1 MTGRPNTR
9 HLVNRRMYGGVNY
22 ARHHS
27 YKTKSD
33 AKAAIDSLKKQGY
46 LARLFTSKG
55 EEYTYTV
62 YKRHPKSKHWY
73 RT

>member
-9 HLVNRRMYGGVNY
+9 HLIIRRTYGGKLY
-22 ARHHS
+22 TRHHS

-33 AKAAIDSLKKQGY
+33 AKAAITSLKNQGY

-62 YKRHPKSKHWY
+62 YKRRS
-73 RT
+73 